1 MNGSKIGT
9 VITMKKIKYHTC
21 GEEKNIYINP
31 TGPQSGSFRVIR
43 GGSWYDGAQY
53 LRSACRGNFGP
64 ANRGN
69 GVGFRLVRTPYTEP
83 SNTLT
88 LDGRIAS
95 AIAKMQEAIEILADK

>member
-1 MNGSKIGT
+1 
-9 VITMKKIKYHTC
+9 MKTK
-21 GEEKNIYINP
+21 INP
-31 TGPQSGSFRVIR
+31 TGPQSGFYRVIR
-43 GGSWYDGAQY
+43 GGGWVSVAQF
-53 LRSACRGNFGP
+53 LRPALRFSYGP
-64 ANRGN
+64 GDRNY

>member
-31 TGPQSGSFRVIR
+31 TGPQSGSLRVLR
-43 GGSWYDGAQY
+43 GGAGNNYAQF
-53 LRSACRGNFGP
+53 LRSALRSYGGP
-64 ANRGN
+64 AARYDV
-69 GVGFRLVRTPYTEP
+69 VGFRLVRTPYTEP